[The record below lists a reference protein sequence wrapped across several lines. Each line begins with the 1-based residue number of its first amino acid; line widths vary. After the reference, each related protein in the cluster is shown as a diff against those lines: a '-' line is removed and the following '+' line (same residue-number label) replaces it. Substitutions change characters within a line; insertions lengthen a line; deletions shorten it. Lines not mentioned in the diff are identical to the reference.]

1 MSTRTFTEEEVQDLT
16 DRVFLLKEHLEAG
29 KMHFAT
35 KELSDGFFQSYE
47 AIQLRPDGK
56 VEPTS
61 VDGRIRAST
70 LALMAMRQ
78 REAVK
83 NELSLAQIQQIYF
96 DFLFREFGW
105 LYEMMKK
112 AGASPSES
120 AEVLLRN
127 DDMWQRLSKVLP
139 EMVDVVREFWKGT
152 GEAAGYH
159 LQDGQQ
165 LKAVF
170 AGDVFPAHWENAV
183 STAGLYVDTII
194 LPCPL
199 TRLGA
204 LLKASASRKI
214 VTVVV
219 KHILTAMT
227 YKDIAL
233 ADVDPPIAMIVPNRD
248 DPSDDERSSL
258 VLRAVPAI
266 CAHAKYLFGRT
277 FDGVDDLQEFCLH
290 LKTVDQVMKE
300 LKGPDRLIFDTE
312 WGSSPSQQ
320 LSRAM
325 IEHAYLP
332 GMAEEPH
339 AGLQI
344 FNTSLGRMPQA
355 LGAQEA
361 SLHFRGTPYINAE
374 TSWLHFTWLLEYQG
388 VPASDSLAHRQSMHV
403 VRALTSEANNN
414 LEWLGNVPPETVLE
428 IRKRGLAGELR
439 ELLGHGVSDLIG
451 INQDNYF
458 RTADQVVSNLD
469 EAFRRHQQSLRDA
482 RHKKLKLY
490 GIDVGACV
498 ATGAV
503 AVAAAL
509 TGNATLGAVSG
520 VMGVAGLPNLR
531 DIKTKLT
538 ELSAQEKARRE
549 SPTGLLFR
557 HVR

>member
-388 VPASDSLAHRQSMHV
+388 CQRAIAS
-403 VRALTSEANNN
+403 
-414 LEWLGNVPPETVLE
+414 
-428 IRKRGLAGELR
+428 
-439 ELLGHGVSDLIG
+439 LI
-451 INQDNYF
+451 
-458 RTADQVVSNLD
+458 A
-469 EAFRRHQQSLRDA
+469 
-482 RHKKLKLY
+482 K
-490 GIDVGACV
+490 AC
-498 ATGAV
+498 
-503 AVAAAL
+503 
-509 TGNATLGAVSG
+509 
-520 VMGVAGLPNLR
+520 MWYEP
-531 DIKTKLT
+531 
-538 ELSAQEKARRE
+538 
-549 SPTGLLFR
+549 
-557 HVR
+557 